1 MSLSYNALW
10 RHCLDPSINACD
22 LFLIIIFYIDKRP
35 ENNNPV
41 ILSSEVVG
49 LVFYMTLRKKLCI
62 SAQLENVLQD
72 AFNTILTFCVQGN
85 GAYINQTWL
94 KYERTSLPCD
104 SEATC
109 SIDTLLHPGVVNVA
123 CAGLLMV
130 LSVGSMDACYSDK
143 LSTYTYFS
151 FGSHKSTS
159 TIFIRKNVWEC
170 SLHIVIYKKTT
181 DLSSNTHSEPNQEN
195 FEEESLGKWIKRC
208 ILEW

>member
-94 KYERTSLPCD
+94 KYERTSCLVIRRLR
-104 SEATC
+104 AQ
-109 SIDTLLHPGVVNVA
+109 SIH
-123 CAGLLMV
+123 
-130 LSVGSMDACYSDK
+130 CYILE
-143 LSTYTYFS
+143 LSTLHALACLWTCRLVVWMRAIAINYRPTLTSLSARTNLRQQSLFEKMCEKALCILWFIKKRRTYPATRILNQI
-151 FGSHKSTS
+151 KR
-159 TIFIRKNVWEC
+159 ILRKNPWG
-170 SLHIVIYKKTT
+170 
-181 DLSSNTHSEPNQEN
+181 N
-195 FEEESLGKWIKRC
+195 ESKGVY
-208 ILEW
+208 